1 MSFVSSK
8 PFYSGTINEGIYKY
22 YRDEFKVY
30 GKISKPTGTGK
41 ETDFIILDGIYDI
54 RWIDFDEESKFYVVE
69 ISDEISSTEKTKM
82 TYYTPKNTETK
93 FHIKDAI
100 SRTGNLTT
108 DEIRNYIRGI
118 LREAKT
124 REKDEMVLISGDI
137 HKELK
142 LISRMPSVCDAMY
155 SIMKTK
161 DKIIYAP
168 PKGRGSRLEIKYY
181 L

>member
-1 MSFVSSK
+1 
-8 PFYSGTINEGIYKY
+8 
-22 YRDEFKVY
+22 
-30 GKISKPTGTGK
+30 
-41 ETDFIILDGIYDI
+41 
-54 RWIDFDEESKFYVVE
+54 
-69 ISDEISSTEKTKM
+69 M
-82 TYYTPKNTETK
+82 TYYAPKNTETK